1 VIVWVLIGVGAVTAV
16 VALVLVAT
24 LLRRLKALSEAVAEL
39 QEALLPVL
47 EEIRRGSEEAQGRM
61 IRLEERRAAMETG
74 PVGG

>member
-1 VIVWVLIGVGAVTAV
+1 MIVWVLIGVGAVTAV

-24 LLRRLKALSEAVAEL
+24 LLRRLKAISEAVAEF

>member
-1 VIVWVLIGVGAVTAV
+1 MVWVLIGVGAVTAV
-16 VALVLVAT
+16 VGLVLVVA
-24 LLRRLKALSEAVAEL
+24 LLRRLRALGEEVAEL

-61 IRLEERRAAMETG
+61 LRLEERRAAMEAD

>member
-1 VIVWVLIGVGAVTAV
+1 MIVWVLIGVGAITAV

-24 LLRRLKALSEAVAEL
+24 LLGRLKALSEAVAEL
-39 QEALLPVL
+39 QESLLPVL

>member
-1 VIVWVLIGVGAVTAV
+1 MIVWFLIGVGAVTAV

-24 LLRRLKALSEAVAEL
+24 LLRRLKALGEAVVEL

-61 IRLEERRAAMETG
+61 IRLEERRAATEAD

>member
-1 VIVWVLIGVGAVTAV
+1 MIVWVLIGVGAVTAV

-24 LLRRLKALSEAVAEL
+24 LLRRLKALGEAVVEL

-61 IRLEERRAAMETG
+61 IRLKERRAAMEAD

>member
-1 VIVWVLIGVGAVTAV
+1 MIVWVLIGVGAVTAA

-24 LLRRLKALSEAVAEL
+24 LLRRLKALGEAVVEL

-61 IRLEERRAAMETG
+61 IRLEERRAAMEAD

>member
-1 VIVWVLIGVGAVTAV
+1 MIVWVLIGVGAVTAV

-24 LLRRLKALSEAVAEL
+24 LLRRLKVLGEAVVEL

-61 IRLEERRAAMETG
+61 IRLEERRAAMKAD

>member
-16 VALVLVAT
+16 VALVLVAA
-24 LLRRLKALSEAVAEL
+24 LLRRLKALGEAVAEL

>member
-1 VIVWVLIGVGAVTAV
+1 VIVWVLIGVGVVTAV

-24 LLRRLKALSEAVAEL
+24 LLRRLKALGEAVVEL

-47 EEIRRGSEEAQGRM
+47 EEIRRGSEETQGRM
-61 IRLEERRAAMETG
+61 IRLQERRAATEAD